1 MFKKEFLSGIRD
13 GLPVGVGYFAVSF
26 GFGISA
32 LSAGIKILEAT
43 IMSLTNLTSAGQFA
57 ALSVIATA
65 APLIN
70 MFITEAVINSRYALM
85 SLALSQRLGSNFG
98 TLSRLLV
105 AFINTDEIF
114 AISMARP
121 VPLTKPYMLGLGT
134 TPIIGWTL
142 GTFTGA
148 FAGSILPASIT
159 AALSLA
165 LYGMFVA
172 IVVPNLRKE
181 KSMVVAAVL
190 ACALSCLFALVP
202 VLKAL
207 PGGIG
212 IVVTTLVSA
221 GICAALFAGEEEI

>member
-1 MFKKEFLSGIRD
+1 MVKKEFLKGIKD

-32 LSAGIKILEAT
+32 LTVGIKILEAT

-57 ALSVIATA
+57 ALSVIASA
-65 APLIN
+65 SPLIT
-70 MFITEAVINSRYALM
+70 MLITEAVINSRYALM
-85 SLALSQRLGSNFG
+85 SLALSQRLGSDFG

-114 AISMARP
+114 ALAMARP
-121 VPLTKPYMLGLGT
+121 VPLTKPYMFGLGVL
-134 TPIIGWTL
+134 PIVGWTL

-148 FAGSILPASIT
+148 FAGSILPASVT

-172 IVVPNLRKE
+172 IVVPNLKRE
-181 KSMVVAAVL
+181 KSMVVAAAI
-190 ACALSCLFALVP
+190 ACTLSCVFAFVP
-202 VLKAL
+202 MLKSVS
-207 PGGIG
+207 GGVA
-212 IVVTTLVSA
+212 IVVTTLLSA